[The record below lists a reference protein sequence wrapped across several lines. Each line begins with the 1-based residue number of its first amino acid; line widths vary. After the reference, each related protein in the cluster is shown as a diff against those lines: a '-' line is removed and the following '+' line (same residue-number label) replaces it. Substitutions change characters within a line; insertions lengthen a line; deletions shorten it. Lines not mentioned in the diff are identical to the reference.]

1 MLECYVLYVQNV
13 MYTKWELYY
22 ALYSITEHVHLYM
35 FTFKIYVCEMPVE
48 YYTSYKS
55 SYTQSALTLL

>member
-1 MLECYVLYVQNV
+1 MYVQDDLV
-13 MYTKWELYY
+13 YEMRELYY

-35 FTFKIYVCEMPVE
+35 FTFKIYVCEMAVE

-55 SYTQSALTLL
+55 SYTHTLR